1 MSSQRHAFAR
11 PARRAVVARR
21 RRGTLLAGLLGLLV
35 VAVLLHRASSQPP
48 LRAPVAS
55 AIAPPA
61 PGDPFVYRS
70 GRDGAFVARAI
81 AGESDALFTASPDGV
96 VATAARV
103 ARLRPL
109 INTAVAGSGLDPN
122 LLEGLVFVESA
133 GRSDIVAGGD
143 PAAAAG
149 LTQILPETATTM
161 LGLHVDVARSRAL
174 TQAIADARAGGGPAS
189 AIAALARRRMAV
201 DQRFDP
207 NRALA
212 ATVRYL
218 TIARARFG
226 RQDLAFVSY
235 HMGLG
240 NLGRVLGAY
249 DGGAAVPYVRLF
261 FDTAPDRH
269 PAAFS
274 VLSGFS
280 DQSWLYYW
288 RVLGAAALM
297 HLYRADPSAL
307 AHMATLQ
314 TALDSSAEVLH
325 PPSQTPAYADPRAL
339 ADAYTSGALR
349 PLPSNAA
356 QLGLAYA
363 SSIGDS
369 AQSLHAP
376 AGLYRGLTPTALALL
391 VELAGRVRALAHTR
405 APLTVTGAV
414 SDLRYQRLLG
424 TQDPPAAAG
433 WSFTL
438 SRAYASQAQ
447 ANALQAMLDR
457 LQALN
462 LITWVRYPG
471 DIEVTAA
478 SDAARVIAHGV

>member
-1 MSSQRHAFAR
+1 MSAERHVPAR
-11 PARRAVVARR
+11 PARRAAVRRR
-21 RRGTLLAGLLGLLV
+21 RRGALLAGLLGLLV
-35 VAVLLHRASSQPP
+35 VAVLLNRVGSQPP
-48 LRAPVAS
+48 LRAPAAS
-55 AIAPPA
+55 PITPPA
-61 PGDPFVYRS
+61 AGDPFAYRS
-70 GRDGAFVARAI
+70 GRDAAFVARAI
-81 AGESDALFTASPDGV
+81 AGESDALFTASPDGA

-109 INTAVAGSGLDPN
+109 INAAVAGSGLDPN

-133 GRSDIVAGGD
+133 GRPDIVAGGD

-161 LGLHVDVARSRAL
+161 LGLHVDVARSRAV
-174 TQAIADARAGGGPAS
+174 TQAIAGARASGAPAS
-189 AIAALARRRMAV
+189 AIATLARRRMAV

-207 NRALA
+207 SRALA

-240 NLGRVLGAY
+240 NLSRVLGAY
-249 DGGAAVPYVRLF
+249 DAGTAVPYVRLF
-261 FDTAPDRH
+261 FDTAPDHH

-297 HLYRADPSAL
+297 HLYRTAPSTLARLAAL
-307 AHMATLQ
+307 H

-325 PPSQTPAYADPRAL
+325 PPGQTRAYADPRAL
-339 ADAYTSGALR
+339 SEAYTSGTLR

-369 AQSLHAP
+369 ARSLHAP
-376 AGLYRGLTPTALALL
+376 AGLYRGLTPTAVALL
-391 VELAGRVRALAHTR
+391 VELAGRVRTLAHTR

-438 SRAYASQAQ
+438 SRAYAGHAQ
-447 ANALQAMLDR
+447 AEALQETLDR

-471 DIEVTAA
+471 DIEVTVA